1 MSKESRRMQL
11 RRIISLSAGT
21 ALTLTG
27 FTACGGGSGD
37 GGDGSATMS
46 SSVGITESTDT
57 GGDGDGD
64 EDGDGGDP
72 CPPGGCLDV
81 AVGGTGDD
89 GGPGIGTG
97 AVDLLFVIDNS
108 GTMAE
113 EQVNLAQNFAGLVEQ
128 LNNLEDSMG
137 NPVQGDIQ
145 IMVTT
150 TDMDH
155 SLCTDFHPTGYTPAK
170 GAPVATPC
178 LDRLSDFQNN
188 TSDAFGSCL
197 SVCEQSVTLQN
208 GDQFIKWNGD
218 NTNINATD
226 LSNNPLSGVAAV
238 TAALECI
245 GPQGISGCG
254 YEAPLE
260 AMIQALNPSQDWN
273 SGVEPFLR
281 DGSLLAIAVVTD
293 EADCSTRPDGQIYFY
308 DQMFDDYWPVDP
320 DTMTK
325 KRATSATCW
334 HAGVDCGT
342 PDMNGIYADCTAA
355 DNGVLHSV
363 YERYVNYLKN
373 ALNRDVIMLGIL
385 GVPEVTSHNPEPP
398 FEPTAGG
405 VLDLVYRDWQAA
417 DILAGDTDTAEDKTF
432 DFGIGPGCTNIV
444 TGQAIPPVRVREV
457 CESLDEENSI
467 KCCIESICD
476 DDFSPAIGCLTGAI
490 EETIVPAG

>member
-1 MSKESRRMQL
+1 MG
-11 RRIISLSAGT
+11 IS
-21 ALTLTG
+21 
-27 FTACGGGSGD
+27 ACGGGSAD
-37 GGDGSATMS
+37 GGDTTTT
-46 SSVGITESTDT
+46 IT
-57 GGDGDGD
+57 GDGDGD
-64 EDGDGGDP
+64 STITGDGDGDGDGDMDGGDGDP

-81 AVGGTGDD
+81 AVGGDGDD
-89 GGPGIGTG
+89 GGGGIGTG

-113 EQVNLAQNFAGLVEQ
+113 EQVNLAQNFAGLVDQ
-128 LNNLEDSMG
+128 LNSLEDAMG

-155 SLCTDFHPTGYTPAK
+155 SLCTDFHPMGYAPAK

-178 LDRLSDFQNN
+178 LDRLSDFENN
-188 TSDAFGSCL
+188 TSSAFGSCL
-197 SVCEQSVTLQN
+197 SVCEKSVTLNN
-208 GDQFIKWNGD
+208 GDQFIKWNGE

-226 LSNNPLSGVAAV
+226 LSNNQLSGVAAV

-260 AMIQALNPSQDWN
+260 SMLQALNPNQAWN
-273 SGVEPFLR
+273 SGAEPFLR
-281 DGSLLAIAVVTD
+281 DNSLLAIAVVTD
-293 EADCSTRPDGQIYFY
+293 EADCSTRPDGQVYFY
-308 DQMFDDYWPVDP
+308 DQMFDNYWPLDP
-320 DTMTK
+320 TTMEK

-334 HAGVDCGT
+334 YAGVDCGS
-342 PDMNGIYADCTAA
+342 PDMNGIYADCTAV

-363 YERYVNYLKN
+363 YNRYVGYLKN

-385 GVPEVTSHNPEPP
+385 GVPEVTAHNPEAP

-417 DILAGDTDTAEDKTF
+417 DILAGDPDTPEEKTF
-432 DFGIGPGCTNIV
+432 NFGIGPGCTNTA

-457 CESLDEENSI
+457 CESLDEEDAV

-490 EETIVPAG
+490 EETIVPQG